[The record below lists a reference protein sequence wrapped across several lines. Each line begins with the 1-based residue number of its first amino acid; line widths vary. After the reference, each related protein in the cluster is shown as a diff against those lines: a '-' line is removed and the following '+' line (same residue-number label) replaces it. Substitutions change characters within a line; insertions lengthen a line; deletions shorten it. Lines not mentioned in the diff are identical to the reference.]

1 MKIRNYLSNY
11 QIFAIGFALII
22 LIGGIVL
29 SLPVSSTTGDNTP
42 FVDALFT
49 STSAVCVTGLIA
61 YDTFTHWSLFGKIVI
76 ITLIQ
81 IGGLGFMTIVTIGTI
96 LMGKKIGAYERLLVT
111 QSSGAMSSGQVIS
124 LVKKIVFGSLLVELI
139 GALLLSFRFCPQ
151 FGFIKGIGI
160 SLFHA
165 ISAFC
170 NAGFDLFGRFGEF
183 SSLVPYVGDYFVN
196 YVIMVLI
203 TVGGIGFVVWDDV
216 MRHKLKLSKYSFH
229 SKVVIATSMALV
241 LSGFVIFLVLEY
253 NNTLSGLGF
262 FEKITA
268 ALFLSVSPR
277 TAGFNTVSV
286 GDLTES
292 SKLISSVLML
302 VGGSPGSTAGG
313 MKTTTLAVMLIS
325 AVAAVRGAD
334 ETVVFKRKLEKD
346 VIHQAVAIFTVY
358 ISVVI
363 FSTVIIST
371 YEGLPL
377 IDVLFE
383 TASAAGTVGMTTGI
397 TQRLKIFS
405 KIILMVLMF
414 SGRIGILTFAM
425 AVGKK
430 RKKSHISRP
439 TDKLM
444 IG

>member
-1 MKIRNYLSNY
+1 
-11 QIFAIGFALII
+11 
-22 LIGGIVL
+22 
-29 SLPVSSTTGDNTP
+29 
-42 FVDALFT
+42 
-49 STSAVCVTGLIA
+49 
-61 YDTFTHWSLFGKIVI
+61 
-76 ITLIQ
+76 
-81 IGGLGFMTIVTIGTI
+81 
-96 LMGKKIGAYERLLVT
+96 
-111 QSSGAMSSGQVIS
+111 
-124 LVKKIVFGSLLVELI
+124 
-139 GALLLSFRFCPQ
+139 
-151 FGFIKGIGI
+151 
-160 SLFHA
+160 
-165 ISAFC
+165 
-170 NAGFDLFGRFGEF
+170 
-183 SSLVPYVGDYFVN
+183 
-196 YVIMVLI
+196 
-203 TVGGIGFVVWDDV
+203 
-216 MRHKLKLSKYSFH
+216 
-229 SKVVIATSMALV
+229 MALV

-253 NNTLSGLGF
+253 NNTLSELGF

-334 ETVVFKRKLEKD
+334 ETVVFKRRLEKD
-346 VIHQAVAIFTVY
+346 IIHQAVAIFTVY

>member
-22 LIGGIVL
+22 LIGGIIL
-29 SLPVSSTTGDNTP
+29 SLPVSSATGDNTP
-42 FVDALFT
+42 LIDALFT

-111 QSSGAMSSGQVIS
+111 QSSGAMSSGRVIS

-397 TQRLKIFS
+397 TQRLRIFS

>member
-1 MKIRNYLSNY
+1 MKLRNYLSNY
-11 QIFAIGFALII
+11 QIFAIGFALMI
-22 LIGGIVL
+22 LIGAVVL
-29 SLPVSSTTGDNTP
+29 SLPISSATGDITP
-42 FVDALFT
+42 FINSMFT

-61 YDTFTHWSLFGKIVI
+61 YDTFTHWSLFGKFVI
-76 ITLIQ
+76 IILIQ
-81 IGGLGFMTIVTIGTI
+81 IGGLGFMTLVTIGAV

-111 QSSGAMSSGQVIS
+111 QSSGAMSQGQVIS
-124 LVKKIVFGSLLVELI
+124 LVKKIVFGSFLVEFI
-139 GALLLSFRFCPQ
+139 GALILSFRFCPQ
-151 FGFIKGIGI
+151 FGFIKGFGI

-183 SSLVPYVGDYFVN
+183 SSLVPYAGDYLVN
-196 YVIMVLI
+196 YVIMGLI
-203 TVGGIGFVVWDDV
+203 SVGGIGFVVWDDV
-216 MRHKLKLSKYSFH
+216 TRHKFKLSKYSFH
-229 SKVVIATSMALV
+229 SKIVLSTSAALV

-292 SKLISSVLML
+292 SKLLSSVLML
-302 VGGSPGSTAGG
+302 IGGSPGSTAGG
-313 MKTTTLAVMLIS
+313 MKTTTLAVMIIS
-325 AVAAVRGAD
+325 TVAAVRGSD
-334 ETVVFKRKLEKD
+334 ETVIFNKRLAKD
-346 VIHQAVAIFTVY
+346 MVHQAVAIFTVY

-363 FSTVIIST
+363 LSTIIIST
-371 YEGLPL
+371 YEGLPV

-383 TASAAGTVGMTTGI
+383 TSSAAGTVGMTTGI
-397 TQRLKIFS
+397 TQELSSFS
-405 KIILMVLMF
+405 KIILMILMF

-425 AVGKK
+425 AVGQR
-430 RKKSHISRP
+430 RKKTYISRP
-439 TDKLM
+439 TDRLM

>member
-22 LIGGIVL
+22 LIGGVVL
-29 SLPVSSTTGDNTP
+29 SLPVSSATGDNTP
-42 FVDALFT
+42 FIDALFT

-216 MRHKLKLSKYSFH
+216 IRHKLKLSKYSFH

-397 TQRLKIFS
+397 TQRLKVFS

>member
-22 LIGGIVL
+22 LIGGIIL
-29 SLPVSSTTGDNTP
+29 SLPVSSATGDNTP
-42 FVDALFT
+42 LIDALFT

-124 LVKKIVFGSLLVELI
+124 LVKKIVFGSLLVELV

-216 MRHKLKLSKYSFH
+216 IRHKLKLSKYSFH

-325 AVAAVRGAD
+325 AVAAVRGVD